1 MEKIKSFQSGRVWLN
16 VFKTDDG
23 QEIVTINKSYMR
35 DGEWKSTPLFNAD
48 RGDMEN
54 VKKTLEQY
62 EESVQ
67 EVVVQ

>member
-35 DGEWKSTPLFNAD
+35 DGEWKSTPFFNAS

-54 VKKTLEQY
+54 IKKALEQY

>member
-35 DGEWKSTPLFNAD
+35 DGEWKSTPFFNAD
-48 RGDMEN
+48 RGDMES
-54 VKKTLEQY
+54 VKKALEQY

>member
-16 VFKTDDG
+16 VFKTESG
-23 QEIVTINKSYMR
+23 QEIVTINKSYIR
-35 DGEWKSTPLFNAD
+35 DGEWKSTPFFNAV

-54 VKKTLEQY
+54 VKKALEQY